1 MRVLF
6 ITSNRLG
13 DAVLSTG
20 LLDHLVR
27 ILPEARFTIACGPV
41 AAPLFR
47 RVPRLEQVIPLDKRR
62 FSAHWFG
69 LWRRCIGT
77 RWRLIVDLRNSAVSR
92 LLTARRVVIVPRPD
106 EGCHRVVHLAGSLGL
121 AEVPAPRL
129 WLAEADRQAAAALI
143 PDGPPVLALGPA
155 ANWRGKIWR
164 AERFAAVARHLTGP
178 DGILPGARVAV
189 LAAAGERAQAQ
200 PVLDAMAPD
209 RRLDLVGAADPL
221 VAGACLARCAL
232 FIGNDS
238 GLMHLAAAVGLP
250 TLGLFGPSRPEHYAP
265 WGRGGAAVTTAIPY
279 RQLVTAPG
287 YDHRTTGTLMDSLG
301 IEAVVAAAEALWRRV
316 GEPPAPVTA
325 TGAWTGTGKETA

>member
-1 MRVLF
+1 LRQANGLGMRVLF

-27 ILPEARFTIACGPV
+27 TLPEARFTVACGPI

-47 RVPRLEQVIPLDKRR
+47 ALPRLDRVIPLRKRR

-77 RWRLIVDLRNSAVSR
+77 PWRLVVDLRNSAVSR
-92 LLTARRVVIVPRPD
+92 LLVARRVVVVSRPD
-106 EGCHRVVHLAGSLGL
+106 EGCHRVVHLGRTLGL
-121 AEVPAPRL
+121 AEAPAPRL
-129 WLAEADRQAAAALI
+129 WFTGADHRAAAALV

-164 AERFAAVARHLTGP
+164 ADRFAAVAGQLTGP
-178 DGILPGARVAV
+178 GGILPGARVAV
-189 LAAAGERAQAQ
+189 LAAAGERAEAQ
-200 PVLDAMAPD
+200 PVLDAIESG
-209 RRLDLVGAADPL
+209 RCLDLVGAADPQ

-238 GLMHLAAAVGLP
+238 GLMHIAAAVGLP

-265 WGRGGAAVTTAIPY
+265 WGAGGAAVTTAVPY

-287 YDHRTTGTLMDSLG
+287 YDHRTTGSLMDSLAV
-301 IEAVVAAAEALWRRV
+301 EAVLEAAGTLWRRAGV
-316 GEPPAPVTA
+316 GVAGGEERA
-325 TGAWTGTGKETA
+325 